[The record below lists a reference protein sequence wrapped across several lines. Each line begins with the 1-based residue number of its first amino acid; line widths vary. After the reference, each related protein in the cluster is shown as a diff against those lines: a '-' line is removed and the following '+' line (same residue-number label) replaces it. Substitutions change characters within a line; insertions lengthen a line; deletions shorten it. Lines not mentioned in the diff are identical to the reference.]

1 MGKVIGIDLGTTNSC
16 VAIMSGGDPVVI
28 ANAEGSRTTPSVV
41 GITDKNERLV
51 GQIAKRQAI
60 TNPENTIF
68 SVKRL
73 MGRKF
78 RSKEVQEAMKRLP
91 YKVVEADNGDAHV
104 ELRGKRYSP
113 PEVSAMILQKMR
125 QTAEDYLG
133 EKVTEAVVTVPAYF
147 DDSQRQ
153 ATKDAGQIAGLNVLR
168 IINEPTAASLAYGL
182 DKKKDERIAVYD
194 LGGGTFDVSVLEIGD
209 GVFEVK
215 STNGDTYLG
224 GDDFDER
231 VMDWLVEEFK
241 KDQGID
247 LRKDRMALQR
257 LKEAAERAKIEL
269 SSSQESEI
277 NLPFITADASGPK
290 HMVTKLTRAKL
301 EQLVGD
307 LIQRTIEPCRKA
319 LADAGVSAK
328 DIQEVVLVGGMTRMP
343 KVIQVVKEFF
353 GKEPHRG
360 VNPDEV
366 VAIGAGVQGG
376 VLKGE
381 VKDVLLLDVT
391 PLSLGIE
398 TLGGVFTK
406 LIERNTTIPTK
417 KSQVFSTAADNQT
430 AVTIRVFQ
438 GEREMANDNKLLG
451 QFDLVG
457 IPPAP
462 RGMPQVEVSFDIDAN
477 GIVHVAA
484 KDLATQKEQSIKIT
498 ASSGLSKDEVD
509 KLVKDAQS
517 HTEDD
522 KKRRRVAE
530 ARNQADSLLNST
542 EKNLSEH
549 GDKIGEDDKTKI
561 TEAIAG
567 LRKAMEGDD
576 PAAIE
581 TATQTLT
588 TASHKLAEEMYKKA
602 SAAAGAGAGADAAAS
617 SGDGGAQAKTDEKV
631 VDAEFEEV
639 DKDKK

>member
-41 GITDKNERLV
+41 AITDKAERLV

-60 TNPENTIF
+60 TNHENTIF

-78 RSKEVQEAMKRLP
+78 RSREVQEAMKRLP

-133 EKVTEAVVTVPAYF
+133 EKITEAVVTVPAYF

-194 LGGGTFDVSVLEIGD
+194 LGGGTFDVSVLEIGE

-224 GDDFDER
+224 GDDFDLR
-231 VMDWLVEEFK
+231 VMDWLVDEFK

-269 SSSQESEI
+269 SSSQETEI

-290 HMVTKLTRAKL
+290 HLVTKLTRAKL
-301 EQLVGD
+301 EQLVDD

-319 LADAGVSAK
+319 MSDAGVTAK

-353 GKEPHRG
+353 GREPHRG

-366 VAIGAGVQGG
+366 VAIGAGIQGG

-406 LIERNTTIPTK
+406 LIERNTTVPTK
-417 KSQVFSTAADNQT
+417 KSQTFSTAADNQT

-457 IPPAP
+457 IPTAP
-462 RGMPQVEVSFDIDAN
+462 RGMPQIEVSFDIDAN

-484 KDLATQKEQSIKIT
+484 KDMATQKEQSIRIT
-498 ASSGLSKDEVD
+498 ASSGLSKDEVE
-509 KLVKDAQS
+509 KLVKDAQA
-517 HTEDD
+517 HTDDD
-522 KKRRRVAE
+522 KKRRKLAE
-530 ARNQADSLLNST
+530 AKNQADNLVYQT
-542 EKNLSEH
+542 EKN
-549 GDKIGEDDKTKI
+549 I
-561 TEAIAG
+561 TEYGDNVSAEEKTQIQDAVAA
-567 LRKAMEGDD
+567 LKKALEGTD
-576 PAAIE
+576 AEAIE
-581 TATQTLT
+581 SATQTLT
-588 TASHKLAEEMYKKA
+588 TASHKLAEAMYKKA
-602 SAAAGAGAGADAAAS
+602 SATAGPQGKAPEGDGAAS
-617 SGDGGAQAKTDEKV
+617 AKTDEKV

>member
-41 GITDKNERLV
+41 AITDKGERLV

-78 RSKEVQEAMKRLP
+78 RSREVQEAMKRLP

-113 PEVSAMILQKMR
+113 PEISAMILQKMR

-133 EKVTEAVVTVPAYF
+133 EKVTEAVITVPAYF

-182 DKKKDERIAVYD
+182 DKKKDERIVVYD
-194 LGGGTFDVSVLEIGD
+194 LGGGTFDVSVLEIGE

-224 GDDFDER
+224 GDDFDLR
-231 VMDWLVEEFK
+231 VMDWLVDEFK

-269 SSSQESEI
+269 SSSQETEI

-290 HMVTKLTRAKL
+290 HLVTKLSRAKL
-301 EQLVGD
+301 EQLVDD

-328 DIQEVVLVGGMTRMP
+328 DVHEVVLVGGMTRMP
-343 KVIQVVKEFF
+343 KVIQIVKDFF

-366 VAIGAGVQGG
+366 VAVGAGIQGG

-417 KSQVFSTAADNQT
+417 KSQIFSTAADNQT

-462 RGMPQVEVSFDIDAN
+462 RGMPQIEVTFDIDAN
-477 GIVHVAA
+477 GIVHVSA

-498 ASSGLSKDEVD
+498 ASSGLSKDEVE
-509 KLVKDAQS
+509 KLVKEAQS

-530 ARNQADSLLNST
+530 ARNQADSLIYST
-542 EKNLSEH
+542 EKNLKEH
-549 GDKIGEDDKTKI
+549 GDKIGEDDKTRI
-561 TEAIAG
+561 TEAITA
-567 LRKAMEGDD
+567 LRKAMEGNEAE
-576 PAAIE
+576 PIE
-581 TATQTLT
+581 SATQSLT

-602 SAAAGAGAGADAAAS
+602 SAAAGAGAGAS
-617 SGDGGAQAKTDEKV
+617 TGDGGGQQAKSDEKV

>member
-16 VAIMSGGDPVVI
+16 VSIMSGGEPVVI
-28 ANAEGSRTTPSVV
+28 ANAEGARTTPSVV
-41 GITDKNERLV
+41 AITEKGERLV

-78 RSKEVQEAMKRLP
+78 RSQQVTDAAKRLP
-91 YKVVEADNGDAHV
+91 YKVSEGDNGDAYV

-113 PEVSAMILQKMR
+113 PEISAMILQKMR

-133 EKVTEAVVTVPAYF
+133 EKVTEAVITVPAYF

-168 IINEPTAASLAYGL
+168 IINEPTAASLSYGL
-182 DKKKDERIAVYD
+182 DKKKDERIVVYD
-194 LGGGTFDVSVLEIGD
+194 LGGGTFDVSILEIGD

-224 GDDFDER
+224 GDDFDQR
-231 VMDWLVEEFK
+231 VMDWLVDEFK

-269 SSSQESEI
+269 SSSQETEI
-277 NLPFITADASGPK
+277 NLPFVTADANGPK
-290 HMVTKLTRAKL
+290 HLVMKLTRAKL
-301 EQLVGD
+301 EQLVDD
-307 LIQRTIEPCRKA
+307 LIKRSIEPCKKA
-319 LADAGVSAK
+319 LSDAGVSTG
-328 DIQEVVLVGGMTRMP
+328 DIKEVVLVGGMTRMP
-343 KVIQVVKEFF
+343 KVIQAVKEFF

-366 VAIGAGVQGG
+366 VAIGAAIQGG

-406 LIERNTTIPTK
+406 LIERNTTVPTK

-462 RGMPQVEVSFDIDAN
+462 RGMPQVEVTFDIDAN
-477 GIVHVAA
+477 GIVHVSA

-498 ASSGLSKDEVD
+498 ASSGLSKDEVE
-509 KLVKDAQS
+509 KLVKDAQA
-517 HTEDD
+517 HTEED
-522 KKRRRVAE
+522 KKRRRAAE
-530 ARNQADSLLNST
+530 AKNQADSLIYQT

-549 GDKIGEDDKTKI
+549 GDKISAEDKTKI
-561 TEAIAG
+561 EEAVAA
-567 LRKAMEGDD
+567 LKKAMEGTD
-576 PAAIE
+576 PDAIE
-581 TATQTLT
+581 SATNTLT

-602 SAAAGAGAGADAAAS
+602 SATAAAGGSAGAAS
-617 SGDGGAQAKTDEKV
+617 GPGETKTDDKV

>member
-73 MGRKF
+73 MGRKYDS
-78 RSKEVQEAMKRLP
+78 RQVQDAMKRLP
-91 YKVVEADNGDAHV
+91 YKVVKGANGDAHV
-104 ELRGKRYSP
+104 EIRGKQYSP

-133 EKVTEAVVTVPAYF
+133 EKVTEAVITVPAYF

-194 LGGGTFDVSVLEIGD
+194 LGGGTFDISILEIGE

-215 STNGDTYLG
+215 STNGDTFLG
-224 GDDFDER
+224 GDDFDQR
-231 VMDWLVEEFK
+231 VMDWLVDEFK

-277 NLPFITADASGPK
+277 NLPFITADQSGPK
-290 HMVTKLTRAKL
+290 HLVIKLTRAKL

-307 LIQRTIEPCRKA
+307 LVQRTVEPCKKA
-319 LADAGVSAK
+319 LADAGVTAK
-328 DIQEVVLVGGMTRMP
+328 DINEVVLVGGMTRMP
-343 KVIQVVKEFF
+343 KVMQVVRDFF
-353 GKEPHRG
+353 GKEPHKG

-366 VAIGAGVQGG
+366 VAVGAGIQGG

-391 PLSLGIE
+391 PLTLGIE
-398 TLGGVFTK
+398 TLGGIFTH

-417 KSQVFSTAADNQT
+417 KSQVFSTASDNQS

-457 IPPAP
+457 IPSAP
-462 RGMPQVEVSFDIDAN
+462 RGVPQIEVSFDIDAN
-477 GIVHVAA
+477 GIVHVNA
-484 KDLATQKEQSIKIT
+484 KDLGTGKEQSIKIT
-498 ASSGLSKDEVD
+498 ASSGLSKDEIE
-509 KLVKDAQS
+509 KMVKEAQS
-517 HTEDD
+517 HTEED
-522 KKRRRVAE
+522 KKRRKLAE
-530 ARNQADSLLNST
+530 ARNQADSLIYGT
-542 EKNLSEH
+542 EKNLTEH
-549 GDKIGEDDKTKI
+549 GDKIGEEDKTKI
-561 TEAIAG
+561 KDAVAAA
-567 LRKAMEGDD
+567 RKAMEGDNPD
-576 PAAIE
+576 AIDE
-581 TATQTLT
+581 AVRTLT
-588 TASHKLAEEMYKKA
+588 AASHKLAEEMYKKT
-602 SAAAGAGAGADAAAS
+602 ADAPGTGDAG
-617 SGDGGAQAKTDEKV
+617 SGPNGQAEGGAKGEEKV

>member
-16 VAIMSGGDPVVI
+16 VSIMSGGEPVVI
-28 ANAEGSRTTPSVV
+28 ANAEGARTTPSVV
-41 GITDKNERLV
+41 AITEKGERLV

-78 RSKEVQEAMKRLP
+78 RSQQVTDAAKRLP
-91 YKVVEADNGDAHV
+91 YKISEGDNGDAHV

-113 PEVSAMILQKMR
+113 PEISAMILQKMR

-168 IINEPTAASLAYGL
+168 IINEPTAAALAYGL
-182 DKKKDERIAVYD
+182 DKKKDERVAVYD
-194 LGGGTFDVSVLEIGD
+194 LGGGTFDVSILEIGD

-224 GDDFDER
+224 GDDFDQR
-231 VMDWLVEEFK
+231 VMDWLVDEFR

-269 SSSQESEI
+269 SSSQETEI
-277 NLPFITADASGPK
+277 NLPFVTADANGPK
-290 HMVTKLTRAKL
+290 HLVVKLTRAKL
-301 EQLVGD
+301 EQLVDD
-307 LIQRTIEPCRKA
+307 LIQRSIEPCKKA
-319 LADAGVSAK
+319 LSDAGVSAR
-328 DIQEVVLVGGMTRMP
+328 DIHEIVLVGGMTRMP
-343 KVIQVVKEFF
+343 KVIQAVKEFF

-366 VAIGAGVQGG
+366 VAIGAGIQGG

-406 LIERNTTIPTK
+406 LIERNTTVPTK

-457 IPPAP
+457 IPAAP
-462 RGMPQVEVSFDIDAN
+462 RGMPQVEVTFDIDAN
-477 GIVHVAA
+477 GIVHVSA

-498 ASSGLSKDEVD
+498 ASSGLSKEEVE
-509 KLVKDAQS
+509 KLVKDAQA
-517 HTEDD
+517 HTDDD
-522 KKRRRVAE
+522 KKRRKTAE
-530 ARNQADSLLNST
+530 AKNQADTLIYQT

-549 GDKIGEDDKTKI
+549 GDKIAAEDKTKI
-561 TEAIAG
+561 EEAVAA
-567 LRKAMEGDD
+567 LKKAMEGTD
-576 PAAIE
+576 PEAIE
-581 TATQTLT
+581 SATQTLT

-602 SAAAGAGAGADAAAS
+602 SASAAAGSDASAE
-617 SGDGGAQAKTDEKV
+617 GGTGTGETKTDEKV